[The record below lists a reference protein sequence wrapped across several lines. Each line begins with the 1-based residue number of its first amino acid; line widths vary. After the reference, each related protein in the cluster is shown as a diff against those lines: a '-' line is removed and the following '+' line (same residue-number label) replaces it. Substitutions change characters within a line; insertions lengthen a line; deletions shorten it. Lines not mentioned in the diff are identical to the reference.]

1 MRPVD
6 IKAVFAKNSIF
17 VALILLI
24 AFFAVMNPSFATVR
38 NGVNILL
45 QVADLGLVV
54 MPLAM
59 LLIAGVV
66 DLSIGSIA
74 SCAAVV
80 SALTMS
86 NTGSLLLGILAGF
99 GFGIIAGGI
108 NGFLV
113 AYLGLNPIV
122 VTLGFLSVWGGSAM
136 LLTGGR
142 TVTRGELP
150 ESFSSMTVWGIGPVP
165 LRLILFILAV
175 LLVGYLLNRHRIG
188 REIYAIGGNERAAYL
203 MGVKVARVR
212 FGLFVLTGFMAA
224 LAGISLAVK
233 VQSVSP
239 AIGVNMEM
247 NALTVVLLGGVAF
260 AGGSGRVSGV
270 VAGLLFYGVLR
281 SGLVFLQASPFV
293 QTVVVGLTLV
303 IAIALDESIQRV
315 VKKSWQDRG
324 QTALREQKDALHA
337 AGNGDVLR
345 SSEAVAQQRKGD

>member
-6 IKAVFAKNSIF
+6 IKAVLAKNSIF

-80 SALTMS
+80 SALIMS

-150 ESFSSMTVWGIGPVP
+150 ESFSSMTTWGIGPVP
-165 LRLILFILAV
+165 LRLILFLLAV

-212 FGLFVLTGFMAA
+212 FGLYVLTGFMAA

-239 AIGVNMEM
+239 AIGLNMEM

-281 SGLVFLQASPFV
+281 SGLVFCRQALSFR
-293 QTVVVGLTLV
+293 LSL
-303 IAIALDESIQRV
+303 
-315 VKKSWQDRG
+315 W
-324 QTALREQKDALHA
+324 ALHW
-337 AGNGDVLR
+337 
-345 SSEAVAQQRKGD
+345 